1 MVINWEKKY
10 IKLKN
15 EFDIYKFNNSKTKD
29 EKVDAVYE
37 LLKMNITGD
46 NYSYF
51 LHKLAG
57 YELDILME
65 HIQKL
70 TSQTLKEPSKEEK

>member
-1 MVINWEKKY
+1 MAINWEKKY

-37 LLKMNITGD
+37 LLKINITGD

-70 TSQTLKEPSKEEK
+70 ISQNHGGKVKL

>member
-1 MVINWEKKY
+1 MVINWEKKS

-51 LHKLAG
+51 LHKLAK

-70 TSQTLKEPSKEEK
+70 ISQNHGGKVKL